1 MLVDRINLEV
11 GEDVLAMSRR
21 HKFLLILE
29 CTSLLLVAV
38 LPLFLYSFVTSNT
51 GVFEFN
57 PARYLPLLVYLY
69 CLWLLGIWIAL
80 FVSWT
85 DYYLDILIITNH
97 RLIMTNQKGF
107 WRRSISSFRLERLQ
121 EVNVEIDGI
130 LSTLL
135 DFGTL
140 RAETAGH
147 GQEDFHMDNLPDPK
161 RLKALI
167 MDAVEKHGVLAQVS

>member
-1 MLVDRINLEV
+1 MLVDKINLES
-11 GEDVLAMSRR
+11 GEEVLAMSRR
-21 HKFLLILE
+21 HKFLILLE
-29 CTSLLLVAV
+29 CCSLLLVAV
-38 LPLFLYSFVTSNT
+38 LPPVLYFFVVRSNE
-51 GVFEFN
+51 VLIFDVNVYF
-57 PARYLPLLVYLY
+57 PLMVYLY
-69 CLWLLGIWIAL
+69 CVWLLGIWVAL
-80 FVSWT
+80 FVAWT
-85 DYYLDILIITNH
+85 DYYLDILVITNH

-107 WRRSISSFRLERLQ
+107 WRRSIASFRLERLQ
-121 EVNVEIDGI
+121 EVNVEIDGL

-167 MDAVEKHGVLAQVS
+167 MDALEKHDVVMRVS

>member
-1 MLVDRINLEV
+1 MLVDRINLES
-11 GEDVLAMSRR
+11 GEEVLAMSRR
-21 HKFLLILE
+21 HKFLILLE
-29 CTSLLLVAV
+29 CFSLLLVAV
-38 LPLFLYSFVTSNT
+38 LPPVLYFFVIQNT
-51 GVFEFN
+51 EVFNFD
-57 PARYLPLLVYLY
+57 ARAYFPLLTYLY
-69 CLWLLGIWIAL
+69 CIWLLGVWTTL

-97 RLIMTNQKGF
+97 RLIITNQKGF

-121 EVNVEIDGI
+121 EVNVEIDGL

-147 GQEDFHMDNLPDPK
+147 GQDDFHMANLPDPK

-167 MDAVEKHGVLAQVS
+167 MDAVEKHDVVMRVS